1 MKVGPLFG
9 MHIIKNNALHMSNNY
24 LLKKEGFHIIFI
36 FPFSSCPGFYS
47 KFLEVTEKKKDERV
61 GLKTLFTLVFLL
73 LSKNISIEK
82 IINNL

>member
-1 MKVGPLFG
+1 M
-9 MHIIKNNALHMSNNY
+9 
-24 LLKKEGFHIIFI
+24 IFI